1 MPKKH
6 DFTQEESTAICR
18 VIDALL
24 EVRGE
29 KWAWLSRQTGY
40 SHNHFSNFRNS
51 KRIISK
57 TSLEKIAEALEK
69 PVAYFT
75 QSINHGHTDFLTR
88 GLIKT
93 HELPFDI
100 QEIKNYRE
108 LSEAALDWG
117 ILTKT
122 DEIDNSIPP
131 VHAWRNKD
139 LYAFESD
146 NCIYVKNYDGRF
158 LVVSGPTR
166 TGKTLTILE
175 FLFWIGFQVP
185 KMRILIVRAK
195 AVDLS
200 DTIRPSIKDD
210 LLEHRFSD
218 PLSPLSAR
226 GGDEAFS
233 NIYFPNGTEM
243 ILIGADRERK
253 LLGGRYDIVF
263 YSQVEQATQEQIQIL
278 LTRTVATGAWKYPDG
293 MPRSLVICDDNPY
306 RMDDPIYE
314 AHQNGED
321 IDWITFD
328 FEDNPFFF
336 RKGQKTQNYSEVD
349 RLDNNLV
356 GVYHDRYFKGI
367 RKSPTGA
374 VFELQDCHKITEL
387 PWNESAIDDWLFF
400 RAMDFGM
407 SSPSTTIWIAEHK
420 ETQEVVVFREWG
432 QTKTDVMLMAEQILP
447 LSPEE
452 IEITIID
459 NNENNHDI
467 LEREFDID
475 CEMTV
480 KNDKSIMTG
489 VYCIQ
494 KGLRQ
499 TVINHNAGLENNP
512 GGLRIY
518 EDVHGVETNPD
529 VHVMTLWEELSKK
542 VFAENTKKDTLEDG
556 DDHKIDPLRYYYLYR
571 LKDMPFDLPAV
582 LGSFDIY
589 G

>member
-1 MPKKH
+1 M
-6 DFTQEESTAICR
+6 
-18 VIDALL
+18 
-24 EVRGE
+24 
-29 KWAWLSRQTGY
+29 
-40 SHNHFSNFRNS
+40 
-51 KRIISK
+51 
-57 TSLEKIAEALEK
+57 
-69 PVAYFT
+69 
-75 QSINHGHTDFLTR
+75 
-88 GLIKT
+88 
-93 HELPFDI
+93 
-100 QEIKNYRE
+100 
-108 LSEAALDWG
+108 
-117 ILTKT
+117 KT
-122 DEIDNSIPP
+122 DASVVCNWENGKHKPTSKSLNKLAKAYDRDISDFFLVDIATVKEEAIIDLRDYYRNPKANIDRRAAISLDLLARLPEAVDIESEEDGITP

-146 NCIYVKNYDGRF
+146 NCLFVKNYNGRF

-175 FLFWIGFQVP
+175 YIVWIGLQVP
-185 KMRILIVRAK
+185 KMRIGIVRAQ

-200 DTIRPSIKDD
+200 DTIRPSIRDD
-210 LLEHRFSD
+210 LLEYRFSD
-218 PLSPLSAR
+218 PLSPFRAR
-226 GGDEAFS
+226 GGDEAFT
-233 NIYFPNGTEM
+233 NIYLPNGTE
-243 ILIGADRERK
+243 IVLFGADREKK
-253 LLGGRYDIVF
+253 LLGGRFDIVF
-263 YSQVEQATQEQIQIL
+263 YSQAEQATQEQIQIL

-293 MPRSLVICDDNPY
+293 SPRSLIICDDNPY
-306 RMDDPIYE
+306 RTDDPIWE
-314 AHQNGED
+314 AYNSGAD
-321 IDWITFD
+321 IDWITFG
-328 FEDNPFFF
+328 FNDNPFFY
-336 RKGQKTQNYSEVD
+336 RKGQKTQNYGEVEK
-349 RLDNNLV
+349 LDKDLI

-387 PWNESAIDDWLFF
+387 PWDESTQDQWLFF

-407 SSPSTTIWIAEHK
+407 SSPSTTLWIAEHK

-447 LSPEE
+447 LSPED
-452 IEITIID
+452 IETTIID

-499 TVINHNAGLENNP
+499 TVLNREAGLENNP
-512 GGLRIY
+512 GGLRIF
-518 EDVHGVETNPD
+518 EDVYGVETDPD
-529 VHVMTLWEELSKK
+529 VHVMTTWEELSKK

-571 LKDMPFDLPAV
+571 LKDTRLDLPAV
-582 LGSFDIY
+582 LGTVDFY
-589 G
+589 A